1 MICNTR
7 KVMPAC
13 FPHRRYLWCSCVLF
27 AAMLGARLMAQ
38 VHVPSKEVLT
48 YGVEW
53 RLIRAGA
60 AKISVT
66 PASGGLQGDVHLE
79 SAGLVSKL
87 YKVEDNYAVQLDDQF
102 CVKTIYMK
110 SFEGKRQ
117 RETKVTFDQAHKKAS
132 YLERD
137 LLKNS
142 TVLSK
147 EIDTPGCVQE
157 WVGGLY
163 KLRSMKLEP
172 GQSGTI
178 PMSDGKRFAQV
189 KVEAQ
194 EREDVKTPLGDFKTI
209 RYEIFVFDGALI
221 PKKARAFV
229 WLTDDAKKTPVQI
242 RVRMQFLIGTINLLL
257 EKDES

>member
-7 KVMPAC
+7 KVMRAC
-13 FPHRRYLWCSCVLF
+13 FLLCLTCIGSSLF
-27 AAMLGARLMAQ
+27 AQA
-38 VHVPSKEVLT
+38 PTKESFT

-53 RLIRAGA
+53 RLVRAGV

-66 PASGGLQGDVHLE
+66 PLHGTWQGDVHLE

-87 YKVEDNYAVQLDDQF
+87 YKIEDNYGVTFDDQLCARSTF
-102 CVKTIYMK
+102 MK
-110 SFEGKRQ
+110 AMEGKRQ
-117 RETKVTFDQAHKKAS
+117 RETKVTFDRARGKAS

-137 LLKNS
+137 LLKNT
-142 TVLSK
+142 TVLAK
-147 EIDTPGCVQE
+147 ETDTPNCVAE
-157 WVGGLY
+157 WVSGLY
-163 KLRSMKLEP
+163 KVRSMKLEP

-194 EREDVKTPLGDFKTI
+194 EREEVTTPLGKFKTI
-209 RYEIFVFDGALI
+209 RYEVFVFDGALI
-221 PKKARAFV
+221 PRKARAFV

-242 RVRMQFLIGTINLLL
+242 RVRMQFLIGTINLQL
-257 EKDES
+257 EKEEH